1 MTTTARYGRKADTAL
16 STWVKLARA
25 FSVFNRKTGEQIR
38 SYGLTQAQFGVLEVL
53 GHKGPMTPGDLCAK
67 QLVSGGNITVVVDH
81 LERDGLVER
90 RRSATDRRSIVI
102 HLTPAGRRLFR
113 HIFPAHAEFVGD
125 LASVLTEAEQKNL
138 GALLKKLGK
147 AVAES

>member
-25 FSVFNRKTGEQIR
+25 FSVFSRRTGEHIR
-38 SYGLTQAQFGVLEVL
+38 SFGLTQAQFGVLEAL
-53 GHKGPMTPGDLCAK
+53 GHKGPMTPGDLCGK

-102 HLTPAGRRLFR
+102 HLTPDGRKLFR
-113 HIFPAHAEFVGD
+113 RIFPAHAEFVAD
-125 LASVLTEAEQKNL
+125 LASILTHAEQKNL
-138 GALLKKLGK
+138 GTLLKKLGTAIAK
-147 AVAES
+147 P